1 MPTDHQASRQSAGSA
16 NTSAADDA
24 MPIPTPPR
32 PHPACRGATSS
43 RPFTATTNAS
53 ALPRPAIVRSANH
66 IGTVVVSAMAGRLTV
81 ITVNEVSKTVREW
94 ASRGSTVAATA
105 PARYPV

>member
-1 MPTDHQASRQSAGSA
+1 M
-16 NTSAADDA
+16 
-24 MPIPTPPR
+24 
-32 PHPACRGATSS
+32 
-43 RPFTATTNAS
+43 
-53 ALPRPAIVRSANH
+53 RSANH